1 MESEI
6 SPSTIPKQS
15 PYRNIS
21 PRYNLNETSPKIY
34 SNKFD
39 RVSPLKLG
47 TNPNAVLPGG
57 VNLTRALKLNYKMD
71 PGESIYMTMDRVR
84 IRRASLPEIMTT

>member
-1 MESEI
+1 MA
-6 SPSTIPKQS
+6 KQS

-21 PRYNLNETSPKIY
+21 PRYNLNESSPRLV
-34 SNKFD
+34 SKFE
-39 RVSPLKLG
+39 RIAPYKLG

-71 PGESIYMTMDRVR
+71 AGDSIYMTMDRVR
-84 IRRASLPEIMTT
+84 IRRASLPDIMTTT